1 LSPVVSRP
9 PSRPGFL
16 TTLFDATF
24 SHLLALRL
32 VRVLY
37 LIALLSIGT
46 YGFIALFL
54 GIGQGGITAL
64 LSVFAVPLLALL
76 AIALVRVALEAL
88 VVIFRMGE
96 QTDRM
101 SRMLYTLSARPR
113 GRDQTESNGEG

>member
-1 LSPVVSRP
+1 VARP

-16 TTLFDATF
+16 ATLFDATF
-24 SHLLALRL
+24 SHLLGLRL

-37 LIALLSIGT
+37 LLALLSIGT

-76 AIALVRVALEAL
+76 AVALVRVALEAL
-88 VVIFRMGE
+88 VVVFRVGE
-96 QTDRM
+96 QIDRM

-113 GRDQTESNGEG
+113 ERDQPEGSGEG